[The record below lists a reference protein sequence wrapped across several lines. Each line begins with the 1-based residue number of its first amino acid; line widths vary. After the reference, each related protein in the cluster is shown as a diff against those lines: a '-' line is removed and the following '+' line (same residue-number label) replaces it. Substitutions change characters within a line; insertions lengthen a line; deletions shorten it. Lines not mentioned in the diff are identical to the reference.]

1 MPIGEWEGGG
11 RGVETKKQSGLGG
24 RNMVRFEYPLLIC
37 YSTLTLQLLYIY
49 EMILSVL
56 RTEVQE
62 WAFILVCHW
71 LMQIALAFF
80 SFFFFFLLLFISER
94 VLGCWAVDPSTTLHI
109 LRYSKYVTD
118 YISNTLSSIYL
129 TTLFS

>member
-80 SFFFFFLLLFISER
+80 SFFFFFFPSSFYKR
-94 VLGCWAVDPSTTLHI
+94 KSAGMLGCGSIHYLT
-109 LRYSKYVTD
+109 YSKVQ
-118 YISNTLSSIYL
+118 
-129 TTLFS
+129 